1 MSLSNAVKIKTRQV
15 FFIALSWLIVSM
27 AITLQEYLFQSDLKI
42 KGIESYSGTFTVL
55 TTLFAVL
62 IASAVAAPF
71 MVFYL
76 KDRFKSRPL
85 WFSLLFNTITFVVII
100 TMISLPAA
108 TLYNLLSTEM
118 NLGDSLFWANIW
130 SFYTSPSYLSIL
142 LNWTILSTLTLI
154 VLQINDKYGQGVL
167 WDLLRGKYNKPKQ
180 EERIFMF
187 LDITAS
193 TAIAEELG
201 NIRYF
206 ELLRSFFQDI
216 TKPIIKN
223 YGEIYQYV
231 GDEIVVSWKMKN
243 GLRNAHCLKCF
254 FDIQDTI
261 KRLSSSY
268 MERYSLVPEYKAGLH
283 CGEVTVGEVG
293 TIKKDI
299 IFSGDVL
306 NTTSR
311 IQGACKRFDSNL
323 LISKELI
330 SRLKVGKKFSFQE
343 IGAIQLRG
351 KLQPVNLSVVK
362 KNIARR
368 PVPSKNEL
376 TASTRF
382 S

>member
-1 MSLSNAVKIKTRQV
+1 MPLSNAVKIKTRQV

-27 AITLQEYLFQSDLKI
+27 VITLQEYLFQSDLKI